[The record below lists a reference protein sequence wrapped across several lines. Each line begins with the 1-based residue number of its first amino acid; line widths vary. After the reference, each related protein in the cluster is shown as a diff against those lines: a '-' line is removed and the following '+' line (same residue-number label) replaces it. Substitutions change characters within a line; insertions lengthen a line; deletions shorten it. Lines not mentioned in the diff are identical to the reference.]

1 MTKFSLLLCLALLTG
16 ASAQAQT
23 AAEPAASAP
32 GAAASAPDAPA
43 SAPPLSANEG
53 ALPPPPP
60 PPPNCGQLT
69 SRALSADL
77 KAATAQSQN
86 QPLQAQVKLYEE
98 AVELWGAAI
107 ATCDGRSRERAQ
119 RNLADSEKVHDA
131 LAEKLQSGSQCESAH
146 RDAGALQELA
156 RTAFSDRR
164 FPEAASLYRKA
175 EGMWELA
182 AEQCSGSQQETAQRR
197 RELSEIDGHNAE
209 FCAPPFERARE
220 FSTKLRNGGAALPLA
235 ERQTQSQIG
244 ETLWRDTAAQC
255 RGGAQEL
262 ATNNAQAIARERG
275 TPWVSTPL
283 PGAPPAPKAPTATAL
298 AVARPTAAPAAPAA
312 AKPATTT
319 AAPAAAGVAAA
330 ATVAAAAANT
340 ATTPLRQAAAAPIAP
355 LTPAPSP
362 APTVAPA
369 ADAKL
374 FDRTAGDTRY
384 VGQFVRNDDDTVSGT
399 GRVEWK
405 NGDVY
410 EGPLT
415 HSRREG
421 VGEIRWATGQ
431 RYKGEWVNDRATG
444 RGLMIFANGNQF
456 DGTLV
461 EGQPEGEGKLTYASG
476 DVYTGQIHNG
486 LPHGR
491 GLYVWMSGQR
501 YEGDWV
507 NDKPQGSGKMRFA
520 NGNLYDG
527 QFSAGLPQGK
537 GGRMVYQS
545 GDVYEG
551 EFEAGKANG
560 QGKYAWKSG
569 ERYEGAWARGL
580 KHGHGIFYWPSGDR
594 WEGVF
599 KDDERTDDGFTV
611 RKGS

>member
-1 MTKFSLLLCLALLTG
+1 MKSALALLL
-16 ASAQAQT
+16 AAAACLSAHAQT
-23 AAEPAASAP
+23 PPEPAASA
-32 GAAASAPDAPA
+32 A
-43 SAPPLSANEG
+43 PLSAADG

-60 PPPNCGQLT
+60 PPPSCAQLT

-86 QPLQAQVKLYEE
+86 QPLQAQVKLYAE

-107 ATCDGRSRERAQ
+107 AACDGRARERAQ
-119 RNLADSEKVHDA
+119 RNLADSEKTHDA
-131 LAEKLQSGSQCESAH
+131 LTEKLQAGSQCESAH
-146 RDAGALQELA
+146 RDASALQELGRA
-156 RTAFSDRR
+156 AFSERR

-197 RELSEIDGHNAE
+197 REQSEIDGHNAE

-220 FSTKLRNGGAALPLA
+220 FSTRLRNTGAAMPLA

-244 ETLWRDTAAQC
+244 ETLWRETAAQC
-255 RGGAQEL
+255 KGAAQEL
-262 ATNNAQAIARERG
+262 AMNNALGLSRERG

-283 PGAPPAPKAPTATAL
+283 PGAPPTAATKPAPSA
-298 AVARPTAAPAAPAA
+298 AVAAA
-312 AKPATTT
+312 AKPAAT
-319 AAPAAAGVAAA
+319 APAPAATKPSGTAALAAA
-330 ATVAAAAANT
+330 STAAANT
-340 ATTPLRQAAAAPIAP
+340 AAAPMRQAAAAPIAA
-355 LTPAPSP
+355 LTPADAP
-362 APTVAPA
+362 AAAAA

-421 VGEIRWATGQ
+421 IGEIRWGTGQ

-444 RGLMIFANGNQF
+444 RGLMVFANGNQF

-461 EGQPEGEGKLTYASG
+461 DGQPEGEGKLTYASG
-476 DVYTGQIHNG
+476 DVYTGQIRNG
-486 LPHGR
+486 LPHGK

-507 NDKPQGSGKMRFA
+507 NDKPQGMGKMRFA
-520 NGNLYDG
+520 NGNLYEG
-527 QFSAGLPQGK
+527 QFAAGLPQGK
-537 GGRMVYQS
+537 GRMVYVS

-551 EFEAGKANG
+551 EFDAGKANG
-560 QGKYAWKSG
+560 QGKYGWKSG

-580 KHGHGIFYWPSGDR
+580 KHGPGIFYWPSGDR

-599 KDDERTDDGFTV
+599 KDDERTDEGFIV
-611 RKGS
+611 RKGN

>member
-1 MTKFSLLLCLALLTG
+1 MTKFALLLCLALLTV
-16 ASAQAQT
+16 AAAQAQT
-23 AAEPAASAP
+23 PAEPAASAP
-32 GAAASAPDAPA
+32 EAAASAPDGAA
-43 SAPPLSANEG
+43 SAPPLPAAESA
-53 ALPPPPP
+53 PPPPP
-60 PPPNCGQLT
+60 PPSCAQLT

-86 QPLQAQVKLYEE
+86 QPLQAQVKLYAE

-107 ATCDGRSRERAQ
+107 ATCDGRARERAQ
-119 RNLADSEKVHDA
+119 RNLADSEKTHDA
-131 LAEKLQSGSQCESAH
+131 LAEKLQAGSQCESAH
-146 RDAGALQELA
+146 RDASALQELG
-156 RTAFSDRR
+156 RTAFSERR

-197 RELSEIDGHNAE
+197 REQSEIDGHNAE

-220 FSTKLRNGGAALPLA
+220 FSTKLRNTGAAMPLA

-244 ETLWRDTAAQC
+244 ETLWRETAAQC
-255 RGGAQEL
+255 RGAAQEL
-262 ATNNAQAIARERG
+262 AMNNALGLSRERG

-283 PGAPPAPKAPTATAL
+283 PGAPPTPAPKPAPAA
-298 AVARPTAAPAAPAA
+298 AVAAAPKPAAAAAAPAA
-312 AKPATTT
+312 AKPAGTSTAPAVAAGT
-319 AAPAAAGVAAA
+319 AAA
-330 ATVAAAAANT
+330 
-340 ATTPLRQAAAAPIAP
+340 PLRQAAAAPITA
-355 LTPAPSP
+355 LTPAAAP
-362 APTVAPA
+362 APAPA
-369 ADAKL
+369 ADPKL

-384 VGQFVRNDDDTVSGT
+384 LGQFVRNDDDTVSGT

-421 VGEIRWATGQ
+421 VGEIRWASGQ

-444 RGLMIFANGNQF
+444 RGLMAFANGNQF
-456 DGTLV
+456 EGTLV
-461 EGQPEGEGKLTYASG
+461 DGQPEGEGKLTYASG
-476 DVYTGQIHNG
+476 DVYTGQIRNG
-486 LPHGR
+486 LPHGK

-507 NDKPQGSGKMRFA
+507 NDKPQGMGKMRFA
-520 NGNLYDG
+520 NGNQYEG
-527 QFSAGLPQGK
+527 QLSAGLPQGK
-537 GGRMVYQS
+537 GRMIFPS
-545 GDVYEG
+545 GDIYEG
-551 EFEAGKANG
+551 EFDAGKANG
-560 QGKYAWKSG
+560 QGKYGWKSG

-599 KDDERTDDGFTV
+599 KDDERTEDGYIV
-611 RKGS
+611 RKGN